1 MLTDPIADLLTRI
14 RNANALSKAK
24 VEIPSS
30 NLKEAITRVLQRE
43 GFIKGHRV
51 ITAGGKKR
59 ILQIYLKYSENEDRI
74 ITHLE
79 RVSKPGKR
87 RYVGKDEI
95 PRVLNGLGICIL
107 STPRGILTGE
117 EARKTGVG
125 GEILC
130 NVW

>member
-1 MLTDPIADLLTRI
+1 MLTDSIADLLTRI

-59 ILQIYLKYSENEDRI
+59 MLQIYLKYSENGDRI

-107 STPRGILTGE
+107 STPRGVLTGE

>member
-14 RNANALSKAK
+14 RNANALSDTK
-24 VEIPSS
+24 VDLPSS
-30 NLKEAITRVLQRE
+30 NLKEAIARVLQKE

-51 ITAGGKKR
+51 VTQRGKKR
-59 ILQIYLKYSENEDRI
+59 ILQIYLKYSDEGEKI

-79 RVSKPGKR
+79 RISKPGRR
-87 RYVGKDEI
+87 RYVRKDEI

-107 STPRGILTGE
+107 STPKGILTGE
-117 EARKTGVG
+117 EARRIGVG

>member
-14 RNANALSKAK
+14 RNANDLSITK
-24 VEIPSS
+24 VELPSS
-30 NLKEAITRVLQRE
+30 SLKEAIVRVLQKE

-51 ITAGGKKR
+51 ITARGKKR
-59 ILQIYLKYSENEDRI
+59 ILQIYLKYSDEGEKI

-79 RVSKPGKR
+79 RVSRPGRR
-87 RYVGKDEI
+87 RYLRKDEI
-95 PRVLNGLGICIL
+95 PRVLNELGICIV
-107 STPRGILTGE
+107 STPKGVLTGE
-117 EARKTGVG
+117 EARRMGVG

>member
-1 MLTDPIADLLTRI
+1 MLTDPIADLLARI
-14 RNANALSKAK
+14 RNANALSITK
-24 VEIPSS
+24 VELPSS
-30 NLKEAITRVLQRE
+30 NLKEAITRVLQKE

-51 ITAGGKKR
+51 ITAEEKKR
-59 ILQIYLKYSENEDRI
+59 ILQIYLKYSQEKERI

-79 RVSKPGKR
+79 RVSKPGRR
-87 RYVGKDEI
+87 RYVRKDEI

-107 STPRGILTGE
+107 STSRGILTGE
-117 EARKTGVG
+117 EARRMGVG

>member
-14 RNANALSKAK
+14 RNANALSITK
-24 VEIPSS
+24 VELPSS
-30 NLKEAITRVLQRE
+30 NLKEAITRVLQKE

-51 ITAGGKKR
+51 ITAEEKKR
-59 ILQIYLKYSENEDRI
+59 ILQIYLKYSQEKERI

-79 RVSKPGKR
+79 RVSKPGRR
-87 RYVGKDEI
+87 RYVRKDEI

-107 STPRGILTGE
+107 STSRGILTGE
-117 EARKTGVG
+117 EARRMGVG